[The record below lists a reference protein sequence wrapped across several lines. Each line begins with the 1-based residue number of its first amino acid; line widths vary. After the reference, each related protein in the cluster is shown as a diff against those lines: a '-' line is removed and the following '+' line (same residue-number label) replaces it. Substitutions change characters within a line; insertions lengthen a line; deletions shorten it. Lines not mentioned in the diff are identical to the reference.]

1 MPTKAPRPGLTFYH
15 TTCTLFRASLATRPA
30 PRTSRALSSTPNLSA
45 SRFPRAS
52 STIKK
57 QQGEASSFRTKK
69 LAKGLIDQS
78 DPWPMSIWGNR
89 SWTQTQM
96 VKIGIP
102 VNLRWDVLGFMFHGQ
117 VYQENPKARA
127 EWWQEQHGKLS
138 QREAHR
144 ACPVGSHKDGMC
156 RDAYGWCH

>member
-1 MPTKAPRPGLTFYH
+1 MSTKAPQPCLTFYRK
-15 TTCTLFRASLATRPA
+15 TGTFFRASLAMRPA

-45 SRFPRAS
+45 SCLPRAG
-52 STIKK
+52 STIRK

-78 DPWPMSIWGNR
+78 EPWPMSIWGNR

-96 VKIGIP
+96 VKMGIP
-102 VNLRWDVLGFMFHGQ
+102 DNLRWEVLGFMFHGQ
-117 VYQENPKARA
+117 VYQESPKARA
-127 EWWQEQHGKLS
+127 EGWQDQRGKLP

-144 ACPVGSHKDGMC
+144 ACPVGLPQGRHVSRC
-156 RDAYGWCH
+156 L

>member
-1 MPTKAPRPGLTFYH
+1 MSTKALRPCLTFYH
-15 TTCTLFRASLATRPA
+15 TTCTISRTLLATRLA

-45 SRFPRAS
+45 NQLPRAS

-78 DPWPMSIWGNR
+78 EPWPMSIWGNR

-96 VKIGIP
+96 LKMGIP
-102 VNLRWDVLGFMFHGQ
+102 DNLRWEVLGFMFHGQ
-117 VYQENPKARA
+117 VYQESPKARA

-138 QREAHR
+138 RTRSA
-144 ACPVGSHKDGMC
+144 
-156 RDAYGWCH
+156 